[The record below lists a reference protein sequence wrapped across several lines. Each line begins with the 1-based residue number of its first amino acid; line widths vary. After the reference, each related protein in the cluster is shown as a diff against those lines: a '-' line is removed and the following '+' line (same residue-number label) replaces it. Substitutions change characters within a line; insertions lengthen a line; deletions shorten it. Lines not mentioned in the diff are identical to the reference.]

1 MPMLVPDM
9 ACGSRC
15 FGHCGDFLQG
25 ARSWPYA
32 PFLVKLEELLGQAE
46 DRSRLDELPDRAVDI
61 RDFI

>member
-25 ARSWPYA
+25 AHSWPYA
-32 PFLVKLEELLGQAE
+32 PFLVKLEELIGAGRGQKPSE
-46 DRSRLDELPDRAVDI
+46 IGRASCRERV
-61 RDFI
+61 